1 MHLICGTVSALWEYD
16 MEELIPQVIRKY
28 GTQMR
33 LLRNGEEIRIRAFL
47 QSAQSKNWQKMEK
60 EVSPLGEIPGGL
72 YVFIGEPDCAREG
85 DTIALGEELFL
96 LRRLDVVYYADK
108 SAYCWGLCSK
118 KGGEDTWGM

>member
-1 MHLICGTVSALWEYD
+1 
-16 MEELIPQVIRKY
+16 MEELIGQVIDKY
-28 GTQMR
+28 GTP
-33 LLRNGEEIRIRAFL
+33 LEILREDRVLQIRGFL
-47 QSAQSKNWQKMEK
+47 QSAQSKNWKKTEK